1 MRSTEALIT
10 AASEYYIHQPSAIA
24 AKLYLYPAVTGYFYY
39 EPGYYLRRNSYDN
52 YLIMYIKKGE
62 CSLVYNGKSC
72 HAKEGQIVLIDCHC
86 PHEYGN
92 LSKKMLEV
100 SWLHFDGILAK
111 NFYDLIIASNGNVFT
126 PSNPHQI
133 LHNLKKIQNA
143 FSSSAPLREAELSR
157 RITDILSEL
166 VNLRQEPSGAVSR
179 SEIVELALSYINEH
193 FAEELSLEK
202 IAEHVSLSPYS
213 FSRMFAAET
222 GFTPHQYLIATRL
235 DAAKYLLLSTGQ
247 SVKEIAF
254 LSGFRSESSFCATFR
269 KWEGVTPGAYR
280 TTMQE

>member
-1 MRSTEALIT
+1 MRSTEAFIT
-10 AASEYYIHQPSAIA
+10 ANSEYYIHQPSAIA
-24 AKLYLYPAVTGYFYY
+24 AKLYLYPEVTGYFYY

-52 YLIMYIKKGE
+52 YLIMYIIKGE
-62 CSLVYNGKSC
+62 CSLIYGGKSC
-72 HAKEGQIVLIDCHC
+72 HAKEGQIALIDCHC

-92 LSKKMLEV
+92 LSKKMLEI
-100 SWLHFDGILAK
+100 SWLHFNGILAK
-111 NFYDLIIASNGNVFT
+111 NFYDLITASSGNVFT
-126 PSNPHQI
+126 PSIPHQI

-143 FSSSAPLREAELSR
+143 FSTPAPIREAELSR

-179 SEIVELALSYINEH
+179 SEIMELALSYINEH
-193 FAEELSLEK
+193 FAEELTLEK
-202 IAEHVSLSPYS
+202 IAEHVSLSPYY
-213 FSRMFAAET
+213 FSRVFASET

-254 LSGFRSESSFCATFR
+254 LSGFSSESSFCATFR